1 MKGSE
6 LKDSGYCRVSP
17 IKGQDYLKKEK
28 ERKKEQ
34 NEWRIFNRNLWKKYF
49 KAKDGGCPVTPTKKP
64 IICFISAELKKKHK
78 PIVLLHIA

>member
-28 ERKKEQ
+28 ERKSKTSEESLIETSGK
-34 NEWRIFNRNLWKKYF
+34 NIL
-49 KAKDGGCPVTPTKKP
+49 KP
-64 IICFISAELKKKHK
+64 KMVV
-78 PIVLLHIA
+78 VL